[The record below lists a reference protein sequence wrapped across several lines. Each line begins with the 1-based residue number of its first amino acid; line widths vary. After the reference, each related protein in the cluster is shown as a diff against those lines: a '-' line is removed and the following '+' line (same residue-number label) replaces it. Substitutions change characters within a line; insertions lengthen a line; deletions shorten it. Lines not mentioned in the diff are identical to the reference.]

1 MMISRRPVSSPGQV
15 EKYPPPFMG
24 FLKSNSNGG
33 SRSRSKGRSRAS
45 PLFVRRNKSAAAAV
59 TQEPSS
65 PKVTCMG
72 QVRVKRSKPKIQR
85 PESRENPTRKRCE
98 WIRNGSFRNGL
109 AGKIKS
115 LSFWPKWKLF
125 TFPCSRQKPKSEKE
139 KEKDSPVS
147 QLNRPVTE
155 SSVEVVELNE
165 EEEVEENFKI
175 PKLIVSPAASST
187 PPINALLLTRSRSA
201 PYSSSSLAYRFWE
214 ENNEREAESR
224 RGREQNVGSES
235 TNSKIGTEKM
245 NGAKEPEA
253 NIEENEVGR
262 TELGFVG
269 RPELTRSKSAPARIG
284 EKMVCFWMKKKVRQG
299 LGLSRD

>member
-1 MMISRRPVSSPGQV
+1 MIRRRPVSSPGQV

-24 FLKSNSNGG
+24 FLKSKSNGG
-33 SRSRSKGRSRAS
+33 SRSRSRGRSRAS
-45 PLFVRRNKSAAAAV
+45 PLFVRRNKSSAAAV

-85 PESRENPTRKRCE
+85 PESRENPTRKRCG

-109 AGKIKS
+109 AGRIKS
-115 LSFWPKWKLF
+115 LPFWPKWKLF
-125 TFPCSRQKPKSEKE
+125 TFPCSRQKPKSK

-147 QLNRPVTE
+147 QLNPPVTE
-155 SSVEVVELNE
+155 SSAEAVELNE
-165 EEEVEENFKI
+165 EEENFKI

-201 PYSSSSLAYRFWE
+201 PYSSSSLAFRFWE

-224 RGREQNVGSES
+224 RGREQNVRSES
-235 TNSKIGTEKM
+235 TNSEIATEKM

-253 NIEENEVGR
+253 NVDENEVGR
-262 TELGFVG
+262 TELGFVR

-284 EKMVCFWMKKKVRQG
+284 DKMVCFWMKKKVRQG

>member
-1 MMISRRPVSSPGQV
+1 MISRRPVSSPGQV

-33 SRSRSKGRSRAS
+33 SRSRSRSKGRSRAS

-59 TQEPSS
+59 SQEPSS

-72 QVRVKRSKPKIQR
+72 QVRVKRSKPKIQ

-98 WIRNGSFRNGL
+98 WIRNGL
-109 AGKIKS
+109 AGKIKTS
-115 LSFWPKWKLF
+115 SFWPKWKLF
-125 TFPCSRQKPKSEKE
+125 TFPCSRQK
-139 KEKDSPVS
+139 EKDSPVN
-147 QLNRPVTE
+147 QFHRPVTE
-155 SSVEVVELNE
+155 SSVEVAELNE
-165 EEEVEENFKI
+165 EDEEEENFKI
-175 PKLIVSPAASST
+175 PKLITSPASSTT

-201 PYSSSSLAYRFWE
+201 PYSSSSLAFRFWE

-224 RGREQNVGSES
+224 IERERNVRSEV
-235 TNSKIGTEKM
+235 TVGATGKM
-245 NGAKEPEA
+245 NGVNEPEA
-253 NIEENEVGR
+253 NIGGD
-262 TELGFVG
+262 ELGIV
-269 RPELTRSKSAPARIG
+269 RRRELTRSKSAPARIG

>member
-1 MMISRRPVSSPGQV
+1 MMILRRPVSSPGQV
-15 EKYPPPFMG
+15 EKYPAPFMG
-24 FLKSNSNGG
+24 FLKSNSNGGSG

-72 QVRVKRSKPKIQR
+72 QVRVKRSKPKIQ
-85 PESRENPTRKRCE
+85 PESRENPTTRKRCE

-109 AGKIKS
+109 AGRIKS
-115 LSFWPKWKLF
+115 SSFWPKWKLF
-125 TFPCSRQKPKSEKE
+125 TFPCARQKPKSEEE

-147 QLNRPVTE
+147 QFNRPVTE
-155 SSVEVVELNE
+155 SPVELNE
-165 EEEVEENFKI
+165 EEEEEEDNFKI
-175 PKLIVSPAASST
+175 PKLTVSPAASST

-201 PYSSSSLAYRFWE
+201 PYSSSSLAFRFWE

-224 RGREQNVGSES
+224 RVIEQNVRSES
-235 TNSKIGTEKM
+235 TNSELAVGATEET
-245 NGAKEPEA
+245 NGVNEPEA
-253 NIEENEVGR
+253 NIGGNEVAR
-262 TELGFVG
+262 TAFG
-269 RPELTRSKSAPARIG
+269 PELTRSKSAPARIG
-284 EKMVCFWMKKKVRQG
+284 EKMICFWMKKKVRQG

>member
-1 MMISRRPVSSPGQV
+1 MMITRRPVSSPGQV

-33 SRSRSKGRSRAS
+33 SRGRSKGRSRAS

-59 TQEPSS
+59 SQEPSS

-72 QVRVKRSKPKIQR
+72 QVRVKRSKPKIQ

-98 WIRNGSFRNGL
+98 WIRNGL

-115 LSFWPKWKLF
+115 SSFWPKWKLF
-125 TFPCSRQKPKSEKE
+125 TFPCSRQKPKSDEKEKE

-147 QLNRPVTE
+147 QFHRPVTE
-155 SSVEVVELNE
+155 SSSVELNE
-165 EEEVEENFKI
+165 DEEEEENFKI
-175 PKLIVSPAASST
+175 PKLVASPASSAT

-201 PYSSSSLAYRFWE
+201 PYSSSSLAFRFWE

-224 RGREQNVGSES
+224 KERERNVRSEVAVGA
-235 TNSKIGTEKM
+235 TGKM
-245 NGAKEPEA
+245 NGVYEPEA
-253 NIEENEVGR
+253 NIGGD
-262 TELGFVG
+262 ELGIV
-269 RPELTRSKSAPARIG
+269 RRRELTRSKSAPARIG

-299 LGLSRD
+299 FGLSRD